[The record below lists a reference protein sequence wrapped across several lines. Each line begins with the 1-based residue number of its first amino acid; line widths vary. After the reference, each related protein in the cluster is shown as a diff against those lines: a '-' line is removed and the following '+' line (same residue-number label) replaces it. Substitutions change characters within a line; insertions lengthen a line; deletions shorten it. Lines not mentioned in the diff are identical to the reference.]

1 MNKSLFVLYLVIFLD
16 AAGMGMFFPIVNN
29 LINNPAQDFLPTGT
43 PLSQRNLYYGVM
55 VGLFFLF
62 WFLGAPFLSRLS
74 DAIGR
79 KRALLICLVGMFIGY
94 GLTLLAIVIKSFWVL
109 LLGRM
114 VAGITSG
121 NQAVSQA
128 AIVDMSNEHN
138 KARYLGYTVSAFALG
153 MILGPAIGGI
163 FSDRLLSPDFNN
175 RLPFE
180 ILLVFIALNIVLLI
194 WWFNEQ
200 QTRRENY
207 RFHLTDFITQF
218 SIIKRNRLVR
228 NLSIAFFT
236 MQFAYNIFYIFISTL
251 LLKLYHFTVL
261 NNSMVMILYGISAAF
276 GGMVLVPFMHKRFE
290 SKFIIQLGVLIMA
303 LMCLVLTVFNQAS
316 LPYVVVVIFMLG
328 FSLAYT
334 TMLKFFSDAVD
345 EQSQGWVM
353 GITVSLFTSGCAI
366 VSILGG
372 ALMDISTRAPMILM
386 TLVYFLALVLIG
398 VLPLQKSLK

>member
-1 MNKSLFVLYLVIFLD
+1 MNKSLFVLFLVIFLD

-29 LINNPAQDFLPTGT
+29 LINNPAQDFLPVGT
-43 PLSQRNLYYGVM
+43 SLTQRNLYYGVM

-79 KRALLICLVGMFIGY
+79 KRALLICLVGMFLGY
-94 GLTLLAIVIKSFWVL
+94 GLTLLAIVIKSFWLL

-114 VAGITSG
+114 VAGMTSG

-128 AIVDMSNEHN
+128 AIVDMSDASN

-163 FSDRLLSPDFNN
+163 FSDSLLSPDFNN

-180 ILLVFIALNIVLLI
+180 ILLIFIVINIGLLI
-194 WWFNEQ
+194 AWFKEQ

-207 RFHLTDFITQF
+207 QFHLTDFITQF
-218 SIIKRNRLVR
+218 SIIKNNRLVR

-251 LLKLYHFTVL
+251 LLKLYNFTVL

-276 GGMVLVPFMHKRFE
+276 GGMVLVPFMHKRLS
-290 SKFIIQLGVLIMA
+290 SKSIIQLGILIMA
-303 LMCLVLTVFNQAS
+303 VMCLILTVFTATY
-316 LPYVVVVIFMLG
+316 LPYIVVVIFMLG

-334 TMLKFFSDAVD
+334 TMLKLFSDAVD

-372 ALMDISTRAPMILM
+372 GLMDISTRAPMILM
-386 TLVYFLALVLIG
+386 TLVYFFALILVSGLQ
-398 VLPLQKSLK
+398 LQKSSK